1 MFSSGKGAA
10 LVLFS
15 FASRLF
21 RSLHPR
27 FPGLLLRASLAACC
41 TFAAGFL
48 AFAPCATAQETPYF
62 VAYSH
67 HLEEPGNLEVEFNPV
82 FGTQRGGN
90 NYLAGNLEFEY
101 GVKAWWTTEFY
112 ITGQSTFGDSAI
124 FSGFRWEN
132 RFRPLLR
139 EHWINPLIYV
149 EYENET
155 DADKSMIEVVG
166 FDGEADFAAP
176 NSVLRQNMNHE
187 LETKLILSSD
197 FRGWNISEN
206 FIGEKNLGHAP
217 WEFGYAIGASRPLR
231 LAATPRPCNLCRE
244 HFIAGAEVY
253 GGLGTAK
260 NLTLAG
266 TSHYAA
272 GILGWQMPNGVTF
285 RVSPGWGL
293 NGNSHNFI
301 LRWGVSYE
309 IDRFDRQVR
318 KLFR

>member
-1 MFSSGKGAA
+1 MN
-10 LVLFS
+10 LFS
-15 FASRLF
+15 FTPRLF
-21 RSLHPR
+21 RFLPRR
-27 FPGLLLRASLAACC
+27 FPGNRIRFLLPACLV
-41 TFAAGFL
+41 FAVGFL
-48 AFAPCATAQETPYF
+48 AFAPRAAAQETPYF

-67 HLEEPGNLEVEFNPV
+67 HLEEPGNLEVELNPV
-82 FGTQRGGN
+82 FGTQRRGN
-90 NYLAGNLEFEY
+90 NYLATNLEFEY

-112 ITGQSTFGDSAI
+112 LTGQSTFGDSTI
-124 FSGFRWEN
+124 LSGFRWEN
-132 RFRPLLR
+132 RFRPLMR
-139 EHWINPLIYV
+139 EHWINPVIYV
-149 EYENET
+149 EYENVT
-155 DADKSMIEVVG
+155 DADKTMIEVVG
-166 FDGEADFAAP
+166 FDSEPDYTP
-176 NSVLRQNMNHE
+176 RNSDLRQNINHE

-206 FIGEKNLGHAP
+206 FIGEKNLGHVP

-231 LAATPRPCNLCRE
+231 LAATPRTCNFCRE
-244 HFIAGAEVY
+244 NFVAGAEVY

-309 IDRFDRQVR
+309 IDRFDRQAR

>member
-1 MFSSGKGAA
+1 M
-10 LVLFS
+10 
-15 FASRLF
+15 
-21 RSLHPR
+21 
-27 FPGLLLRASLAACC
+27 
-41 TFAAGFL
+41 

-82 FGTQRGGN
+82 FGTQRRGN

-112 ITGQSTFGDSAI
+112 LTGQSTFGDSTI
-124 FSGFRWEN
+124 LSGFRWEN
-132 RFRPLLR
+132 RFRPLMR
-139 EHWINPLIYV
+139 EHWINPVIYV

-166 FDGEADFAAP
+166 FDSEADTAAP
-176 NSVLRQNMNHE
+176 NSDLRQNINHE

-197 FRGWNISEN
+197 FRGWNVSEN

-231 LAATPRPCNLCRE
+231 FAATPRPCNFCRE
-244 HFIAGAEVY
+244 NFSAGAEVY

-272 GILGWQMPNGVTF
+272 GILGWQIPNGVTF

-309 IDRFDRQVR
+309 IGRFDRQVR